1 MKVKVITRHLTKEIL
16 QATGF
21 VLLALVALFA
31 FFDLVGQLG
40 RIGSRGYTLLDA
52 FIITGLSLP
61 MRIYEVMPIA
71 ALLGAVFVMSQWA
84 ARSEFTILRVAGLS
98 PVRLAGI
105 LMVPGLILM
114 ILTYGFGEFIAPSS
128 DVYAREYRAFAENRT
143 MGIRGSHTGAWVRE
157 VTQSPTGER
166 SVRYINIKKMT
177 PNQEATSWRVYDFNS
192 KQNLTR
198 IVEAQTGNWVH
209 NQGWLLKQAIN
220 TDLPQLNDLSVTPIH
235 ERVIVSPPVS
245 MMLKTSIDPS
255 IFSVMML
262 KPENMS
268 MRALASYVT
277 HLQQT
282 QQQSGR
288 YEISLWNKAFY
299 PVAILVMIALAM
311 PFAYMNTRSGG
322 VSIKIFAGV
331 MIGLAFYTVNNLFSY
346 IGMLNTWPPLLVALV
361 PTVIMLILAM
371 IGMWMVERR

>member
-1 MKVKVITRHLTKEIL
+1 MKVVTRHLTKEIL

-21 VLLALVALFA
+21 VLLALIALFA

-40 RIGSRGYTLLDA
+40 RISKGYTLIDA
-52 FIITGLSLP
+52 FIITGLRLP

-98 PVRLAGI
+98 PVRLAGM

-114 ILTYGFGEFIAPSS
+114 TLTYGFGEFIAPSS
-128 DVYAREYRAFAENRT
+128 DVYAREYRAFIQNRT
-143 MGIRGSHTGAWVRE
+143 MSVRGSNTGAWVRE
-157 VTQSPTGER
+157 VTQSTTGER
-166 SVRYINIKKMT
+166 SVRYINVQKIT
-177 PNQEATSWRVYDFNS
+177 PDQEAQIWRVYDFNS

-198 IVEAQTGNWVH
+198 IVTADSGTWAH
-209 NQGWLLKQAIN
+209 KQGWLLKQAVN
-220 TDLPQLNDLSVTPIH
+220 TSLPILSDLSVTPILD
-235 ERVIVSPPVS
+235 RVMVSPPVS

-268 MRALASYVT
+268 MRALAHYVT

-331 MIGLAFYTVNNLFSY
+331 MIGLGFYTVNNLFSY

>member
-1 MKVKVITRHLTKEIL
+1 MKVVTRHLTKEIL

-21 VLLALVALFA
+21 VLLALIALFA

-40 RIGSRGYTLLDA
+40 RISKGYTLIDA
-52 FIITGLSLP
+52 FIITGLRLP

-98 PVRLAGI
+98 PVRLAGM

-114 ILTYGFGEFIAPSS
+114 TLTYGFGEFIAPSS
-128 DVYAREYRAFAENRT
+128 DVYAREYRAFIQNRT
-143 MGIRGSHTGAWVRE
+143 MSVRGSNTGAWVRE

-166 SVRYINIKKMT
+166 SVRYINVQKIT
-177 PNQEATSWRVYDFNS
+177 PDQEAQIWRVYDFNS

-198 IVEAQTGNWVH
+198 IVTADSGTWAH
-209 NQGWLLKQAIN
+209 KQGWLLKQAVN
-220 TDLPQLNDLSVTPIH
+220 TSLPILSDLSVTPILD
-235 ERVIVSPPVS
+235 RVMVSPPVS

-268 MRALASYVT
+268 MRALAHYVT

-331 MIGLAFYTVNNLFSY
+331 MIGLGFYTVNNLFSY
-346 IGMLNTWPPLLVALV
+346 IGMLNTWPPLLVAVV

>member
-1 MKVKVITRHLTKEIL
+1 MKVVTRHLTKEIL

-21 VLLALVALFA
+21 VLLALIALFA

-40 RIGSRGYTLLDA
+40 RISKGYTLIDA
-52 FIITGLSLP
+52 FIITGLRLP

-98 PVRLAGI
+98 PVRLAGM

-114 ILTYGFGEFIAPSS
+114 TLTYGFGEFIAPSS
-128 DVYAREYRAFAENRT
+128 DVYAREYRAFIQNRT
-143 MGIRGSHTGAWVRE
+143 MSVRGSSTGAWVRE

-166 SVRYINIKKMT
+166 SVRYINVQKIT
-177 PNQEATSWRVYDFNS
+177 PDQEAQIWRVYDFNS

-198 IVEAQTGNWVH
+198 IVTADSGTWAH
-209 NQGWLLKQAIN
+209 KQGWLLKQAVN
-220 TDLPQLNDLSVTPIH
+220 TSLPILSDLSVTPILD
-235 ERVIVSPPVS
+235 RVMVSPPVS

-268 MRALASYVT
+268 MRALAHYVT

-331 MIGLAFYTVNNLFSY
+331 MIGLGFYTVNNLFSY

-371 IGMWMVERR
+371 IEMWMVERR

>member
-1 MKVKVITRHLTKEIL
+1 MKVVTRHLTKEIL

-40 RIGSRGYTLLDA
+40 RLGNGYTLIDA

-71 ALLGAVFVMSQWA
+71 ALLGAVYVMSQWA

-98 PVRLAGI
+98 PVRLASM

-114 ILTYGFGEFIAPSS
+114 VLTYGFGEFIAPSS
-128 DVYAREYRAFAENRT
+128 DVYAREYRAFVQHRT
-143 MGIRGSHTGAWVRE
+143 MSVRGSSTGAWVRE
-157 VTQSPTGER
+157 VSTLPSGER
-166 SVRYINIKKMT
+166 NVRYINVKTMT
-177 PNQEATSWRVYDFNS
+177 PDQEAITWRVYDFNAQ
-192 KQNLTR
+192 QNLTR
-198 IVEAQTGNWVH
+198 IISAAKGNWVQD
-209 NQGWLLKQAIN
+209 QGWLLKQARS
-220 TDLPQLNDLSVTPIH
+220 TSLPELSDLSVTPIL
-235 ERVIVSPPVS
+235 EKVMVSPPLS
-245 MMLKTSIDPS
+245 MMLKTTIDPS

-268 MRALASYVT
+268 MRALSHYVN

-299 PVAILVMIALAM
+299 PVAILVMIALSM

-322 VSIKIFAGV
+322 MSIKIFAGV
-331 MIGLAFYTVNNLFSY
+331 MIGLGFYTVNNLFSY
-346 IGMLNTWPPLLVALV
+346 IGMLNTWPPLLVALI
-361 PTVIMLILAM
+361 PTVIMLMLAM

>member
-1 MKVKVITRHLTKEIL
+1 MKVVTRHLTKEIL

-21 VLLALVALFA
+21 VLLALIALFA

-40 RIGSRGYTLLDA
+40 RISKGYTLIDA
-52 FIITGLSLP
+52 FIITGLRLP

-98 PVRLAGI
+98 PVRLAGM

-114 ILTYGFGEFIAPSS
+114 TLTYGFGEFIAPSS
-128 DVYAREYRAFAENRT
+128 DVYAREYRAFIQNRT
-143 MGIRGSHTGAWVRE
+143 MSVRGSSTGAWVRE
-157 VTQSPTGER
+157 VTQSTTGER
-166 SVRYINIKKMT
+166 SVRYINVQKIT
-177 PNQEATSWRVYDFNS
+177 PDQEAQIWRVYDFNS

-198 IVEAQTGNWVH
+198 IVTADSGTWAH
-209 NQGWLLKQAIN
+209 KQGWLLKQAVN
-220 TDLPQLNDLSVTPIH
+220 TSLPILSDLSVTPILD
-235 ERVIVSPPVS
+235 RVMVSPPVS

-268 MRALASYVT
+268 MRALAHYVT

-331 MIGLAFYTVNNLFSY
+331 MIGLGFYTVNNLFSY

>member
-1 MKVKVITRHLTKEIL
+1 MKVVTRHLTKEIL

-21 VLLALVALFA
+21 VLLALIALFA

-40 RIGSRGYTLLDA
+40 RISKGYTLIDA
-52 FIITGLSLP
+52 FIITGLRLP

-98 PVRLAGI
+98 PVRLAGM

-114 ILTYGFGEFIAPSS
+114 TLTYGFGEFIAPSS
-128 DVYAREYRAFAENRT
+128 DVYAREYRAFIQNRT
-143 MGIRGSHTGAWVRE
+143 MSVRGSSTGAWVRE

-166 SVRYINIKKMT
+166 SVRYINVQKIT
-177 PNQEATSWRVYDFNS
+177 SDQEAQIWRVYDFNS

-198 IVEAQTGNWVH
+198 IVTADSGTWAH
-209 NQGWLLKQAIN
+209 KQGWLLKQAVN
-220 TDLPQLNDLSVTPIH
+220 TSLPILSDLSVTPILD
-235 ERVIVSPPVS
+235 RVMVSPPVS

-268 MRALASYVT
+268 MRALAHYVT

-331 MIGLAFYTVNNLFSY
+331 MIGLGFYTVNNLFSY

>member
-1 MKVKVITRHLTKEIL
+1 M
-16 QATGF
+16 
-21 VLLALVALFA
+21 
-31 FFDLVGQLG
+31 
-40 RIGSRGYTLLDA
+40 
-52 FIITGLSLP
+52 
-61 MRIYEVMPIA
+61 
-71 ALLGAVFVMSQWA
+71 
-84 ARSEFTILRVAGLS
+84 
-98 PVRLAGI
+98 
-105 LMVPGLILM
+105 
-114 ILTYGFGEFIAPSS
+114 
-128 DVYAREYRAFAENRT
+128 
-143 MGIRGSHTGAWVRE
+143 
-157 VTQSPTGER
+157 
-166 SVRYINIKKMT
+166 
-177 PNQEATSWRVYDFNS
+177 
-192 KQNLTR
+192 
-198 IVEAQTGNWVH
+198 
-209 NQGWLLKQAIN
+209 
-220 TDLPQLNDLSVTPIH
+220 
-235 ERVIVSPPVS
+235 VSPPVS

-268 MRALASYVT
+268 MRALAHYVT

-331 MIGLAFYTVNNLFSY
+331 MIGLGFYTVNNLFSY

>member
-1 MKVKVITRHLTKEIL
+1 MKVVTRHLTKEIL

-21 VLLALVALFA
+21 VLLALIALFA

-40 RIGSRGYTLLDA
+40 RISKGYTLIDA
-52 FIITGLSLP
+52 FIITGLRLP

-98 PVRLAGI
+98 PVRLAGM

-114 ILTYGFGEFIAPSS
+114 TLTYGFGEFIAPSS
-128 DVYAREYRAFAENRT
+128 DVYAREYRAFIQNRT
-143 MGIRGSHTGAWVRE
+143 MSVRGSSTGAWVRE

-166 SVRYINIKKMT
+166 SVRYINVQKIT
-177 PNQEATSWRVYDFNS
+177 PDQEAQIWRVYDFNG

-198 IVEAQTGNWVH
+198 IVTAESGTWAH
-209 NQGWLLKQAIN
+209 KQGWLLKQAVN
-220 TDLPQLNDLSVTPIH
+220 TSLPILSDLSVTPILD
-235 ERVIVSPPVS
+235 RVMVSPPVS

-268 MRALASYVT
+268 MRALAHYVT

-331 MIGLAFYTVNNLFSY
+331 MIGLGFYTVNNLFSY

>member
-1 MKVKVITRHLTKEIL
+1 MKVITRHLTKEIL

-31 FFDLVGQLG
+31 FFDLIGQMG
-40 RIGSRGYTLLDA
+40 RIGSRYGLLDA

-98 PVRLAGI
+98 PVRLSAI
-105 LMVPGLILM
+105 LMVPGIILM
-114 ILTYGFGEFIAPSS
+114 IFTYAFGEFIAPPS
-128 DVYAREYRAFAENRT
+128 DAYSREYRAAIEHHN
-143 MGIRGSHTGAWVRE
+143 MNIRGSSTGAWVRE
-157 VTQSPTGER
+157 VTTAADGSREI
-166 SVRYINIKKMT
+166 RYINVKAMT
-177 PNQEATSWRVYDFNS
+177 PTQEALTWRVFDFD
-192 KQNLTR
+192 KDQHLTE
-198 IVEAQTGNWVH
+198 IITADTGNYV
-209 NQGWLLKQAIN
+209 NGQGWLLQK
-220 TDLPQLNDLSVTPIH
+220 SVTTRFPVLADLNQTPIL
-235 ERVIVSPPVS
+235 ERIRIGSPVR
-245 MMLKTSIDPS
+245 MMFNTQIDPS

-268 MRALASYVT
+268 MRGLARYVS
-277 HLQQT
+277 HLEQS

-288 YEISLWNKAFY
+288 YEIALWNKAFY
-299 PVAILVMIALAM
+299 PIAILVMIALAM

-331 MIGLAFYTVNNLFSY
+331 MIGLTFYTVNNLFSY
-346 IGMLNTWPPLLVALV
+346 IGMLNTWPPLVVAMV
-361 PTVIMLILAM
+361 PTIFMLILAM
-371 IGMWMVERR
+371 IGMWYVEKR

>member
-1 MKVKVITRHLTKEIL
+1 MKVVPRHLTKEIL

-21 VLLALVALFA
+21 VLLALIALFA

-40 RIGSRGYTLLDA
+40 RISKGYPLIDA
-52 FIITGLSLP
+52 FIITGLRLP

-98 PVRLAGI
+98 PVRLAGM

-114 ILTYGFGEFIAPSS
+114 TLTYGFGEFIAPSS
-128 DVYAREYRAFAENRT
+128 DVYAREYRAFIQNRT
-143 MGIRGSHTGAWVRE
+143 MSVRGSSTGAWVRE

-166 SVRYINIKKMT
+166 SVRYINVQKIT
-177 PNQEATSWRVYDFNS
+177 SDQEAQIWRVYDFNS

-198 IVEAQTGNWVH
+198 IVTADSGTWAH
-209 NQGWLLKQAIN
+209 KQGWLLKQAVN
-220 TDLPQLNDLSVTPIH
+220 TSLPILSDLSVTPILD
-235 ERVIVSPPVS
+235 RVMVSPPVS

-268 MRALASYVT
+268 MRALAHYVT

-331 MIGLAFYTVNNLFSY
+331 MIGLGFYTVNNLFSY